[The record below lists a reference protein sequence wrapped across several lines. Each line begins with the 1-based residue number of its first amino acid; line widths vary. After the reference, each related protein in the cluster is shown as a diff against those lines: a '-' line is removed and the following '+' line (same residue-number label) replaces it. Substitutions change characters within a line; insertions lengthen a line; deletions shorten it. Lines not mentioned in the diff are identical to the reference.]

1 MYFLFAG
8 LPSQRSASRHLLPG
22 LAMAGLAISPR
33 VEGRALLQLPLQLK
47 TERRLHQSLPLR
59 QGRIFGL
66 AARSRSQIFR
76 PDSWTKRN
84 DALPAHAGQLKQII
98 FIYNFIKLLYL
109 L

>member
-1 MYFLFAG
+1 VFQWFNYFLFAG

-47 TERRLHQSLPLR
+47 TERRLHQSVPLC

-66 AARSRSQIFR
+66 AARSCSQIFG

-84 DALPAHAGQLKQII
+84 DALPAHAG
-98 FIYNFIKLLYL
+98 
-109 L
+109 